1 MNSQNKVA
9 VPDSMKDQI
18 IGQLAAKNGEQ
29 AAQMAVYEVQI
40 RQLTIENEKLKA
52 LVPKNAK
59 NKA

>member
-1 MNSQNKVA
+1 MNAQNKVA

-29 AAQMAVYEVQI
+29 SAQMAVYEVQI
-40 RQLTIENEKLKA
+40 RQLTTENEKLKA

>member
-1 MNSQNKVA
+1 MNSQSKVA
-9 VPDSMKDQI
+9 VPESMKDQI